1 MAIHSA
7 SGNSTWQDF
16 PSAATPITAATLES
30 IENALDSAPKASV
43 PICEARLTTGY
54 TALPGNTWLGMRG
67 QMSATVDPYSMFT
80 NSAPGTNLIT
90 MAAPVG
96 WPGRYHVF
104 WQFAHDSTVG
114 TSTVIGIIM
123 LNCPPATVNGTGLAT
138 GYTEF
143 RSQSTS
149 YHPACIGEVVLA
161 EGGTVSFAAHV
172 AQAGTWNMQ
181 VASSTVFVKTRA
193 ILRYVGPS

>member
-1 MAIHSA
+1 MAHTA
-7 SGNSTWQDF
+7 SGNATWQDY
-16 PSAATPITAATLES
+16 PSTATLITASSLES
-30 IENALDSAPKASV
+30 IENALDNAPKAPV
-43 PICEARLTTGY
+43 PVCEARLTANY

-67 QMSATVDPYSMFT
+67 QMSATVDPYSMFA

-104 WQFAHDSTVG
+104 WQFAHDGTVG
-114 TSTVIGIIM
+114 TSTTIGVVL
-123 LNCPPATVNGTGLAT
+123 LNCPPATVNGTTMAS
-138 GYTEF
+138 YTEL
-143 RSQSTS
+143 RSQSTG
-149 YHPACIGEVVLA
+149 YHPACMGEVVLA

-172 AQAGTWNMQ
+172 VQAGTWNMQ
-181 VASSTVFVKTRA
+181 VVSSTVAVRTRA